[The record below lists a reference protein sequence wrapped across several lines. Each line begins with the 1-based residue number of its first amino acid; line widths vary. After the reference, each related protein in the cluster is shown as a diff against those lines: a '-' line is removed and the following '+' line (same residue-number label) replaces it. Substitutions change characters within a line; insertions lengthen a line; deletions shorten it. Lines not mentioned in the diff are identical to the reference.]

1 MMVEPL
7 DGNAIGGVMLDVFGM
22 EMTTAITVCLNC
34 GAVLQLAEQTVYNRA
49 PGIVV
54 RCRTCVSILLVCVNV
69 RGMNCIDTSGL
80 AALEPVL
87 P

>member
-1 MMVEPL
+1 MEAL
-7 DGNAIGGVMLDVFGM
+7 DGNAIGGAMYDIFGV
-22 EMTTAITVCLNC
+22 EMTAAMTICLSC
-34 GAVLQLAEQTVYNRA
+34 GGSLLLAEQAVYSRG

-54 RCRTCVSILLVCVNV
+54 RCRTCESILLVWVNV

-80 AALEPVL
+80 AVLEPVL

>member
-1 MMVEPL
+1 MEAL
-7 DGNAIGGVMLDVFGM
+7 DGNAIGGALYDIFGV
-22 EMTTAITVCLNC
+22 EMTTATTICLSC
-34 GAVLQLAEQTVYNRA
+34 GGSLLLAEQAVYSRG

-54 RCRTCVSILLVCVNV
+54 RCRACESILLAWVEV

-87 P
+87 PK